1 MKKYAGKYIYC
12 IIKSPKS
19 FKFKLTGIGG
29 EKVGLIVSRNLAAVV
44 SDSPVKDHPL
54 TRENTTTHL
63 KIIEEIMRLYSPVL
77 PVSFGTVAEDNDA
90 IKKKLLVPK
99 QNEFLRALKNIEG
112 KIELNLK
119 AIWLDMDKIFQK
131 VVLGNPELQRIQKRF
146 SGKMVTRDVAIEV
159 GKLIEDELARRK
171 EKIIEDEILPM
182 LEGMFIEHKRMP
194 LLGEQMIFNLAFL
207 ISENKQKEF
216 DGLIKHLDDKYRAE
230 NILFKYIGP
239 TPPFN
244 FVKLET
250 SLFG

>member
-12 IIKSPKS
+12 IIKTPKS
-19 FKFKLTGIGG
+19 FEFKLAGIGG
-29 EKVGLIVSRNLAAVV
+29 EKVGLMVSRNLAAVV
-44 SDSPVKDHPL
+44 SDSSVKDHPL

-77 PVSFGTVAEDNDA
+77 PVSFGTVAEDSEA
-90 IKKKLLVPK
+90 IQKKLLAPR
-99 QNEFLRALKNIEG
+99 QNEFLRALEDIDG
-112 KIELNLK
+112 KTELNIK
-119 AIWLDMDKIFQK
+119 AIWLDMDEIFQK
-131 VVLGNPELQRIQKRF
+131 VILENQELQRIQKKF
-146 SGKMVTRDVAIEV
+146 SGKMVTRDVGIEV
-159 GKLIEDELARRK
+159 GRLIADELARRK
-171 EKIIEDEILPM
+171 EKMENEILSM
-182 LEGMFIEHKRMP
+182 LEGMFAEYKRIP
-194 LLGEQMIFNLAFL
+194 LLGDQMIFNLAFL

-216 DGLIKHLDDKYRAE
+216 DGLIKHLDDKYKAE